1 MTGGKERRIIET
13 PNKKECVDMGQTDKQ
28 FAAFLRSVILN
39 LKKVKRCPT
48 VEDMRDEIDE
58 IIEYLQTSIED

>member
-1 MTGGKERRIIET
+1 
-13 PNKKECVDMGQTDKQ
+13 MGQTDKQ